1 MKLLVVGAGAIGGYF
16 GGRLAENGKDITFLV
31 RDKRKKQLEKTGLN
45 IESINGNAK
54 LITKLIT
61 ANDTSEKFDVIIIST
76 KSYHL
81 TQAINDIR
89 PFMKEDTIILPLLN
103 GIAHINQL
111 VDAFGENAV
120 IGGLCFIETTLDEQ
134 GTILQKSPTHQII
147 YGERSSTLTPR
158 MHELENLFEGANAT
172 FTLSSQIN
180 EDMWSKYLFI
190 TAFSGITSLMES
202 PIGPILDL
210 ETGQKTVAALFR
222 ELETIIRKIGIPV
235 HDTMTEDLIARI
247 NKMPYGMKSSMQRD
261 IEKTY
266 PLEVDH
272 LQGFLLQYAHEHQI
286 VVPVLETIYTKLKIY
301 ETK

>member
-61 ANDTSEKFDVIIIST
+61 ANETSEKFDVIIIST

-89 PFMKEDTIILPLLN
+89 PFVKEDTIILPLLN

-147 YGERSSTLTPR
+147 YGERSGTLTPR
-158 MHELENLFEGANAT
+158 MHELENLFEDANAT

-202 PIGPILDL
+202 PIGPILEL
-210 ETGQKTVAALFR
+210 ETGQKTIAALFM

-247 NKMPYGMKSSMQRD
+247 NKMPYKMKSSMQRD
-261 IEKTY
+261 IEKSY

-272 LQGFLLQYAHEHQI
+272 LQGFLLQYAHEHQV
-286 VVPVLETIYTKLKIY
+286 VVPVLETIYTKLKLY
-301 ETK
+301 EMK